1 MTEISSRSC
10 QLLDDVIAF
19 KLINMMSAACFIHN
33 AIQMSH
39 SLFMC
44 ICGESVFIVCLIC
57 KILYG

>member
-33 AIQMSH
+33 TIQMSH

-57 KILYG
+57 IILYG

>member
-44 ICGESVFIVCLIC
+44 ICGEVFSLFV
-57 KILYG
+57 